1 MILPARAD
9 KIVAIFAT
17 LLIVKST
24 VHLHLSLHWGSHVM
38 CQGALLMPAVAQ
50 LQAEGLTPL

>member
-1 MILPARAD
+1 MVLSACGDKTAD
-9 KIVAIFAT
+9 TFAT